1 MPANIFREVFPDI
14 FLKNR
19 HFSGF
24 VVLPRLLGNCRVY
37 RNGVAGIH
45 GRYISCC
52 GAICLLLPFLV
63 KIELFLLKRWL
74 WGKQS
79 FQNMSCKN
87 EKEMVNA
94 WLMISLLTSLTPG
107 RQCAIYRE
115 NSHNINS
122 TKKGS
127 GRNNSL
133 FTKVF
138 FGVQNF
144 LFCDVVHLFDRPPP
158 FVRIYPAK
166 DKAIYVSMPLNM
178 CRPMEVNI
186 LLIATTIV
194 RKI

>member
-1 MPANIFREVFPDI
+1 M
-14 FLKNR
+14 
-19 HFSGF
+19 
-24 VVLPRLLGNCRVY
+24 
-37 RNGVAGIH
+37 RNPYSQAVQRKTKPGQ
-45 GRYISCC
+45 
-52 GAICLLLPFLV
+52 
-63 KIELFLLKRWL
+63 
-74 WGKQS
+74 GKPIR
-79 FQNMSCKN
+79 
-87 EKEMVNA
+87 A
-94 WLMISLLTSLTPG
+94 
-107 RQCAIYRE
+107 
-115 NSHNINS
+115 

-186 LLIATTIV
+186 LLIATTIL